1 MAARTVA
8 PHPRRGRLSLRAK
21 LTGSMVVLLTVVCLI
36 VGVVSEFALDLFLT
50 RQIDQQ
56 LSAAATRS
64 LAFASNTHPD
74 GGGPPPDGQ
83 AGEHPLGQNVGTV
96 SGTFDG
102 RQLVHDDSISEHGSR
117 LKLTAAQQA
126 VMLSVPTDGQ
136 PHTLSFDDLGEY
148 RLMALPVTGTSEV
161 VVTGLPMKPVTD
173 TLLTVGLIL
182 FGVAA
187 AGVLGAAFL
196 GAFAVRRT
204 LRPLERVAATAGRV
218 TELPLDRGQVALSI
232 RVPES
237 DTDPRTEVGQVG
249 SALNLMLGHVAQAL
263 EARHGSELRARQ
275 FVADASHELRTPLAA
290 IRGYAELAARGSALV
305 PPDVAHSMNR
315 IQSEAVRMSAL
326 VEDLLLLARLDA
338 GRPLDVR
345 DLDLTRLVADAVG
358 DARVAGRE
366 HRWLLELP
374 PDPVLVFGDVQ
385 RLHQVLANLLANAR
399 THTPPGTTVTT
410 SLGRTKDTHSAVLTV
425 TDNGPGIAPDLLPD
439 VFDRFARGD
448 SSRSRIAGSTGLGLA
463 IACAVVV
470 AHHGTIE
477 VHSRPGRTEFAVRLP
492 VAVPAQR
499 VHSIGTTRPQLET
512 GS

>member
-1 MAARTVA
+1 MAARTV
-8 PHPRRGRLSLRAK
+8 PSRPRRGRLSLRAK
-21 LTGSMVVLLTVVCLI
+21 LTGSMVVLLTVVCLL

-56 LSAAATRS
+56 LSAAANRS
-64 LAFASNTHPD
+64 LVFASNAHPQNS
-74 GGGPPPDGQ
+74 GPPPDELGQ
-83 AGEHPLGQNVGTV
+83 HPLGQNVGTV
-96 SGTFDG
+96 SATFSG
-102 RQLVHDDSISEHGSR
+102 RLLVHDDSISEHGGH
-117 LKLTAAQQA
+117 LNLTPDQQA
-126 VMLSVPTDGQ
+126 LMLSVPADGK
-136 PHTLSFDDLGEY
+136 PHTMSFTDLGEY
-148 RLMALPVTGTSEV
+148 RLMALPVTGTSDVV
-161 VVTGLPMKPVTD
+161 VVTGLPMKPVGE

-187 AGVLGAAFL
+187 AGVLGVAVL

-232 RVPES
+232 RVPAA

-263 EARHGSELRARQ
+263 EARHDSEIRVRQ

-305 PPDVAHSMNR
+305 PPDVAHSMGR

-345 DLDLTRLVADAVG
+345 EVDLTRLVADAVG
-358 DARVAGRE
+358 DARVAGHG

-374 PDPVLVFGDVQ
+374 PEPVLVLGDVQ
-385 RLHQVLANLLANAR
+385 RLHQVLGNLLANAR
-399 THTPPGTTVTT
+399 THTPPGTSVTT
-410 SLGRTKDTHSAVLTV
+410 ALARSGDGSAVLTV
-425 TDNGPGIAPDLLPD
+425 TDDGPGIAPDLLPD
-439 VFDRFARGD
+439 VFERFARGD
-448 SSRSRIAGSTGLGLA
+448 SSRSRTAGSTGLGMA
-463 IACAVVV
+463 IASAVVV

-499 VHSIGTTRPQLET
+499 VHSIGTTRPQLGT

>member
-1 MAARTVA
+1 MAARTI
-8 PHPRRGRLSLRAK
+8 PSRPRRGRLSLRAK
-21 LTGSMVVLLTVVCLI
+21 LTGSVVVLLTVVCLI

-56 LSAAATRS
+56 LSAAANRS
-64 LAFASNTHPD
+64 LVFASNVRPPD
-74 GGGPPPDGQ
+74 GGPPPNLGQ
-83 AGEHPLGQNVGTV
+83 HPLGQNVGTV
-96 SGTFDG
+96 SATFSG
-102 RQLVHDDSISEHGSR
+102 RRLVHDDSISEHGGR
-117 LKLTAAQQA
+117 LELSADQQA
-126 VMLSVPTDGQ
+126 LMLSVPADGE

-148 RLMALPVTGTSEV
+148 RLMALPVAGTSDV
-161 VVTGLPMKPVTD
+161 VVTGLPMKPVDD

-187 AGVLGAAFL
+187 AGVLGAALL

-204 LRPLERVAATAGRV
+204 LRPLDRVAATAARV

-232 RVPES
+232 RVPEG

-263 EARHGSELRARQ
+263 EARHDSEIRVRQ

-305 PPDVAHSMNR
+305 PPDVAHSMGR
-315 IQSEAVRMSAL
+315 IQSEAVRMTAL
-326 VEDLLLLARLDA
+326 VEDLLLLARLDG

-345 DLDLTRLVADAVG
+345 EVDLTRLVADAGG

-366 HRWLLELP
+366 HRWRLELP
-374 PDPVLVFGDVQ
+374 PEPVLVLGDVQ

-399 THTPPGTTVTT
+399 THTPPGTAVVTALAR
-410 SLGRTKDTHSAVLTV
+410 SADGSAVLTV
-425 TDNGPGIAPDLLPD
+425 TDDGPGIAPDLLPD
-439 VFDRFARGD
+439 VFERFARGD
-448 SSRSRIAGSTGLGLA
+448 SSRSRHAGSTGLGMA
-463 IACAVVV
+463 IAAAVVV

-499 VHSIGTTRPQLET
+499 VHSIGTTRPQLGT

>member
-1 MAARTVA
+1 MAARTVSSA
-8 PHPRRGRLSLRAK
+8 PRRGRLSLRAK
-21 LTGSMVVLLTVVCLI
+21 LTGSMVVLLTVVCLV

-56 LSAAATRS
+56 LSAAANRS
-64 LAFASNTHPD
+64 LSFASNVRPPD
-74 GGGPPPDGQ
+74 GGPPPQNLGQ
-83 AGEHPLGQNVGTV
+83 HPLGQNVGTV
-96 SGTFDG
+96 SGTFSG
-102 RQLVHDDSISEHGSR
+102 RRLVHDDSISEHGGR
-117 LKLTAAQQA
+117 LQLTADQQA
-126 VMLSVPTDGQ
+126 LMLSVPADGK
-136 PHTLSFDDLGEY
+136 PHTLSFTDLGEY
-148 RLMALPVTGTSEV
+148 RLMALPVPGTSDV
-161 VVTGLPMKPVTD
+161 VVTGLPMKPVDD

-204 LRPLERVAATAGRV
+204 LRPLDRVAATAGRV

-232 RVPES
+232 RVPEG

-263 EARHGSELRARQ
+263 EARHESEIRARQ

-305 PPDVAHSMNR
+305 PPDVAHSMGR
-315 IQSEAVRMSAL
+315 IQSEAVRMTAL

-338 GRPLDVR
+338 GRPLDLR
-345 DLDLTRLVADAVG
+345 DVDLTLLVADAVG
-358 DARVAGRE
+358 DARVAGRR
-366 HRWLLELP
+366 HRWLLELA

-399 THTPPGTTVTT
+399 THTPPGTTVVTALT
-410 SLGRTKDTHSAVLTV
+410 RSADGSAVLTV
-425 TDNGPGIAPDLLPD
+425 TDDGPGIAPDLLPD
-439 VFDRFARGD
+439 VFERFARGD
-448 SSRSRIAGSTGLGLA
+448 SSRSRQAGSTGLGMA
-463 IACAVVV
+463 IASAVVV
-470 AHHGTIE
+470 AHHGSIE

>member
-1 MAARTVA
+1 MAARTD
-8 PHPRRGRLSLRAK
+8 PSRPRRGRLSLRAK
-21 LTGSMVVLLTVVCLI
+21 LTGSMVVLLTVVCLL

-56 LSAAATRS
+56 LSAAANRS
-64 LAFASNTHPD
+64 LAFASNARPPD
-74 GGGPPPDGQ
+74 GGPPPAELGQ
-83 AGEHPLGQNVGTV
+83 HPLGQNVGTV
-96 SGTFDG
+96 SATFSG
-102 RQLVHDDSISEHGSR
+102 RLLVHDDSIAEHGGR
-117 LKLTAAQQA
+117 LYLSAGQQA
-126 VMLSVPTDGQ
+126 LMLSVPADGK
-136 PHTLSFDDLGEY
+136 PHTMSFADLGEY
-148 RLMALPVTGTSEV
+148 RLMALPVTGTPDV

-187 AGVLGAAFL
+187 AGVLGVAFL

-218 TELPLDRGQVALSI
+218 SELPLDRGQVALSI
-232 RVPES
+232 RVPEA

-263 EARHGSELRARQ
+263 EARHDSEIRVRQ

-305 PPDVAHSMNR
+305 PPDVAHSMGR
-315 IQSEAVRMSAL
+315 IQSEAVRMTSL

-345 DLDLTRLVADAVG
+345 EVDLTRLVADAVG

-374 PDPVLVFGDVQ
+374 PEPVLVLGDVQ

-399 THTPPGTTVTT
+399 THTPPGTAVVTALAR
-410 SLGRTKDTHSAVLTV
+410 SADGSAVLTV
-425 TDNGPGIAPDLLPD
+425 TDDGPGIAPDLLPD
-439 VFDRFARGD
+439 VFERFARGD
-448 SSRSRIAGSTGLGLA
+448 SSRSRHAGSTGLGMA
-463 IACAVVV
+463 IASAVVV

>member
-1 MAARTVA
+1 MAARTVSSR
-8 PHPRRGRLSLRAK
+8 PRRGRLSLRAK

-36 VGVVSEFALDLFLT
+36 VGVVSEFALDVFLT
-50 RQIDQQ
+50 RQVDQQ

-64 LAFASNTHPD
+64 LVFASNARPQD
-74 GGGPPPDGQ
+74 AGPPEDQGQ
-83 AGEHPLGQNVGTV
+83 HPLGQNVGTV
-96 SGTFDG
+96 SGTFDAQ
-102 RQLVHDDSISEHGSR
+102 RRLVHDDSISEHGDR
-117 LKLTAAQQA
+117 LRLSAAQQA
-126 VMLSVPTDGQ
+126 VMLSVPADGR
-136 PHTLSFDDLGEY
+136 PHTVSFDDLGEY
-148 RLMALPVTGTSEV
+148 RLMALPVTGTGEV
-161 VVTGLPMKPVTD
+161 VVTGLPMAPVTA
-173 TLLTVGLIL
+173 TLVTVGLIL

-204 LRPLERVAATAGRV
+204 LRPLDRVAATAGRV

-232 RVPES
+232 RVPEA

-263 EARHGSELRARQ
+263 EARQDSEIRVRQ

-305 PPDVAHSMNR
+305 PPDVAHSMGR

-345 DLDLTRLVADAVG
+345 EVDLTRLVADAVG
-358 DARVAGRE
+358 DAQVAGRG

-374 PDPVLVFGDVQ
+374 PDPVLVHGDVQ

-399 THTPPGTTVTT
+399 THTPPGTTVVTALAR
-410 SLGRTKDTHSAVLTV
+410 SVDGSAVLTV
-425 TDNGPGIAPDLLPD
+425 TDNGPGIDPDLLPE
-439 VFDRFARGD
+439 VFERFARGD
-448 SSRSRIAGSTGLGLA
+448 SSRSRNAGSTGLGMA
-463 IACAVVV
+463 IASAVVL
-470 AHHGTIE
+470 AHHGSIE

-499 VHSIGTTRPQLET
+499 VHSIGTTRPQLGT